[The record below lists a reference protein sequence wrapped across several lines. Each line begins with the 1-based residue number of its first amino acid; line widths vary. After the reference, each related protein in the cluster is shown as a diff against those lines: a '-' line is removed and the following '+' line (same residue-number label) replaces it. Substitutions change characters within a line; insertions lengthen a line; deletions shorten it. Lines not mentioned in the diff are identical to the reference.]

1 MRRLFLPKILDVQ
14 MTETVKGKKECQ
26 DDVNRHPGMQGNVE
40 IESKRDCAVGN
51 WDYML
56 PVLMFT
62 LTDAP

>member
-14 MTETVKGKKECQ
+14 MTETVKGKKACQ
-26 DDVNRHPGMQGNVE
+26 DDGTRHPDMWGNGK

-51 WDYML
+51 WDYIL

>member
-14 MTETVKGKKECQ
+14 MTETVKGKKAWQ
-26 DDVNRHPGMQGNVE
+26 DDGTRHPAMLGNGK